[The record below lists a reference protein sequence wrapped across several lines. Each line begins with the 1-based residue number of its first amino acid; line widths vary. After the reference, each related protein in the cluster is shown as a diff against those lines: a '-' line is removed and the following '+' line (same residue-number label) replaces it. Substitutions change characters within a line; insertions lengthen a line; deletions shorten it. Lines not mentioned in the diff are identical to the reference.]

1 MADGIITS
9 IVTQMG
15 FSSIEPLLGLLIA
28 AGLIIGAIVVIVTI
42 RPLLDN
48 FPYAYPNARVRARM
62 GKILT
67 EKQLTEIIESNDLT
81 EVTNYLRGFPE
92 YAKYID
98 QYPLE
103 KALDTHLADN
113 YETLT
118 QIVPNDIKPV
128 FKVLLQKWDVRNVKS
143 IIAAKEAGLSREET
157 VNLVVPFG
165 ELKDSLDKLLDAKNV
180 TEIINALEGTEY
192 SHVLDDALPA
202 YQKTGMVLPLE
213 ASLDKHFLEK
223 LLTAAAN
230 PSDEGTSALH
240 SYIGTQVDATNL
252 SIILRAKAEGLKYDD
267 IQPYVVSDGYQIRE
281 WKLKDLMEAENV
293 GNVVSSLEGTEYAQ
307 ILSDALPEYTKTGSV
322 APLEA
327 ALDEKVRQ
335 TAKALSVRIPFG
347 IGPIVGFLSKK
358 EKEIRNLKVITRAKR
373 EIGFPNSKIKEL
385 LV

>member
-1 MADGIITS
+1 MADGIAS

-15 FSSIEPLLGLLIA
+15 FPSIDPLLGLLA
-28 AGLIIGAIVVIVTI
+28 LVGLIVGAIVIVVII
-42 RPLLDN
+42 RPLLDI
-48 FPYAYPNARVRARM
+48 FPYAYPNARVRART

-92 YAKYID
+92 YAKYIEK
-98 QYPLE
+98 YPLE

-118 QIVPNDIKPV
+118 QIVPKEIKPI
-128 FKVLLQKWDVRNVKS
+128 FKVLLQKWDIRNIKS
-143 IIAAKEAGLSREET
+143 IIAAKEAGLSIEET
-157 VNLVVPFG
+157 TNLIVPFG
-165 ELKDSLDKLLDAKNV
+165 ELKDLLDKLLDAKSI
-180 TEIINALEGTEY
+180 TEIINGLEGTVY
-192 SHVLDDALPA
+192 AHVLDDALPA

-213 ASLDKHFLEK
+213 ASLDKYFLEN
-223 LLTAAAN
+223 LLTAASN
-230 PSDEGTSALH
+230 PSDESTRALH
-240 SYIGTQVDATNL
+240 SYIGTQVDVANL

-267 IQPYVVSDGYQIRE
+267 IQPYIVSDGYQIRE
-281 WKLKDLMEAENV
+281 WKLKDLMEAETV
-293 GNVVSSLEGTEYAQ
+293 GNVVSSLDGTEYAT
-307 ILSDALPEYTKTGSV
+307 ILNDALPEYTKTGSV

-335 TAKALSVRIPFG
+335 NAKTLSVKIPFG

-358 EKEIRNLKVITRAKR
+358 EKETRNLKVITRAKR

>member
-1 MADGIITS
+1 MVDEIALIA
-9 IVTQMG
+9 TQMG
-15 FSSIEPLLGLLIA
+15 IPSVDLLGLLA
-28 AGLIIGAIVVIVTI
+28 LVGLIVGAIIIVVII
-42 RPLLDN
+42 RPLLDI
-48 FPYAYPNARVRARM
+48 FPYAYPNARVRART

-81 EVTNYLRGFPE
+81 EVTNYLRGLPD

-118 QIVPNDIKPV
+118 QIVPKEIKPI
-128 FKVLLQKWDVRNVKS
+128 FSVLLQKWDIRNIKS
-143 IIAAKEAGLSREET
+143 IIAAKEADLSREET

-165 ELKDSLDKLLDAKNV
+165 ELKDSLDKLLDAKNI
-180 TEIINALEGTEY
+180 TEIINGLEGTAY
-192 SHVLDDALPA
+192 AHVLDEALPA

-213 ASLDKHFLEK
+213 ASLDKFFLEN
-223 LLTAAAN
+223 LLTAVSN
-230 PSDEGTSALH
+230 PSDESTRALH
-240 SYIGTQVDATNL
+240 SYMGTQIDAVNL

-267 IQPYVVSDGYQIRE
+267 IQPYIVSDGYQIRE
-281 WKLKDLMEAENV
+281 WKLKDLMESEGV
-293 GNVVSSLEGTEYAQ
+293 GNVVSSLDGTEYAQ
-307 ILSDALPEYTKTGSV
+307 ILNDALPEYTKTGSV

-335 TAKALSVRIPFG
+335 TAKGLSVKIPFG

-373 EIGFPNSKIKEL
+373 EAGFSNSKIKEL

>member
-1 MADGIITS
+1 MADGIAS

-15 FSSIEPLLGLLIA
+15 FPSIDPLLGLLA
-28 AGLIIGAIVVIVTI
+28 LVGLIVGAIVIVVII
-42 RPLLDN
+42 RPLLDI
-48 FPYAYPNARVRARM
+48 FPYAYPNARVRART

-92 YAKYID
+92 YAKYIEK
-98 QYPLE
+98 YPLE

-118 QIVPNDIKPV
+118 QIVPKEIKPI
-128 FKVLLQKWDVRNVKS
+128 FKVLLQKWDIRNIKS
-143 IIAAKEAGLSREET
+143 IIAAKEAGLSTEET
-157 VNLVVPFG
+157 TNLIVPFG
-165 ELKDSLDKLLDAKNV
+165 ELKDLLDKLLDAKSI
-180 TEIINALEGTEY
+180 TEIINGLEGTVY
-192 SHVLDDALPA
+192 AHVLDDALPA

-213 ASLDKHFLEK
+213 ASLDKYFLEN
-223 LLTAAAN
+223 LLTAASN
-230 PSDEGTSALH
+230 PSDESTRALH
-240 SYIGTQVDATNL
+240 SYIGTQVDVANL

-267 IQPYVVSDGYQIRE
+267 IQPYIVSDGYQIRE
-281 WKLKDLMEAENV
+281 WKLKDLMEAETV
-293 GNVVSSLEGTEYAQ
+293 GNVVSSLDGTEYAT
-307 ILSDALPEYTKTGSV
+307 ILNDALPEYTKTGSV

-335 TAKALSVRIPFG
+335 NAKTLSVKIPFG

-358 EKEIRNLKVITRAKR
+358 EKETRNLKVITRAKR
-373 EIGFPNSKIKEL
+373 EIGFPNSRIKEL

>member
-1 MADGIITS
+1 MADGIIS
-9 IVTQMG
+9 IVAQMG
-15 FSSIEPLLGLLIA
+15 FPSIDPLLGLLA
-28 AGLIIGAIVVIVTI
+28 LVGLIVGAIVIVVVI
-42 RPLLDN
+42 RPLLDI
-48 FPYAYPNARVRARM
+48 FPYAYPNARVRART

-81 EVTNYLRGFPE
+81 EVTNYLRGLPD

-118 QIVPNDIKPV
+118 KIVPKEIKPI
-128 FKVLLQKWDVRNVKS
+128 FSVLLQKWDIRNIKS
-143 IIAAKEAGLSREET
+143 IIAAKEADLSRDET
-157 VNLVVPFG
+157 VNLIVPFG
-165 ELKDSLDKLLDAKNV
+165 ELKDSLDKLLDAKSI
-180 TEIINALEGTEY
+180 TEIINGLEGTAY
-192 SHVLDDALPA
+192 AHVLDEALPA

-213 ASLDKHFLEK
+213 ASLDKFFLEN
-223 LLTAAAN
+223 LLTATSN
-230 PSDEGTSALH
+230 PSDESTRALH
-240 SYIGTQVDATNL
+240 SYIGTQIDAANL
-252 SIILRAKAEGLKYDD
+252 GIILRAKAEGLKYDD
-267 IQPYVVSDGYQIRE
+267 IQPYIVSDGYQIRE
-281 WKLKDLMEAENV
+281 WKLKDLMESESV
-293 GNVVSSLEGTEYAQ
+293 GNVVSSLDGTEYAQ
-307 ILSDALPEYTKTGSV
+307 ILTDALPEYTKTGSV

-335 TAKALSVRIPFG
+335 TAKALSVKIPFG

-373 EIGFPNSKIKEL
+373 EVGFSNSKIKEL

>member
-1 MADGIITS
+1 MADGIAS

-15 FSSIEPLLGLLIA
+15 FPSIDPLLGLLA
-28 AGLIIGAIVVIVTI
+28 LVGLIVGAIVIVVII
-42 RPLLDN
+42 RPLLDI
-48 FPYAYPNARVRARM
+48 FPYAYPNARVRART

-92 YAKYID
+92 YAKYIEK
-98 QYPLE
+98 YPLE

-118 QIVPNDIKPV
+118 QIVPKEIKPI
-128 FKVLLQKWDVRNVKS
+128 FKVLLQKWDIRNIKS
-143 IIAAKEAGLSREET
+143 IIAAKEAGLSTEET
-157 VNLVVPFG
+157 TNLIVPFG
-165 ELKDSLDKLLDAKNV
+165 ELKDLLDKLLDAKSI
-180 TEIINALEGTEY
+180 TEIINGLEGTVY
-192 SHVLDDALPA
+192 AHVLDDALPA

-213 ASLDKHFLEK
+213 ASLDKYFLEN
-223 LLTAAAN
+223 LLTAASN
-230 PSDEGTSALH
+230 PSDESTRALH
-240 SYIGTQVDATNL
+240 SYIGTQVDTANL

-267 IQPYVVSDGYQIRE
+267 IQPYIVSDGYQIRE
-281 WKLKDLMEAENV
+281 WKLKDLMEAETV
-293 GNVVSSLEGTEYAQ
+293 GNVVSSLDGTEYAQ
-307 ILSDALPEYTKTGSV
+307 ILNDALPEYTKTGSV

-335 TAKALSVRIPFG
+335 NAKTLSVKIPFG

-358 EKEIRNLKVITRAKR
+358 EKETRNLKVITRAKR